1 MSRVKV
7 WIRSRTKKDGTP
19 VNNVV
24 SETIVRLSFKLFY
37 KICLNLCFEFC
48 EFTTLLLLYMLN
60 IQEKLN
66 KFESESPSSST
77 TDVREDS
84 LSKVLGQDKYGRLRG
99 LGRGMAISKLAF
111 FQTKDKYTS
120 QMETRIKEL
129 EIVVNTLVR
138 DKVIYYLLY
147 ENFKCLLR

>member
-1 MSRVKV
+1 
-7 WIRSRTKKDGTP
+7 
-19 VNNVV
+19 
-24 SETIVRLSFKLFY
+24 
-37 KICLNLCFEFC
+37 
-48 EFTTLLLLYMLN
+48 
-60 IQEKLN
+60 
-66 KFESESPSSST
+66 
-77 TDVREDS
+77 
-84 LSKVLGQDKYGRLRG
+84 
-99 LGRGMAISKLAF
+99 MAISKLAF

>member
-19 VNNVV
+19 VNNLV

-48 EFTTLLLLYMLN
+48 EFTTLLLLYILN

-84 LSKVLGQDKYGRLRG
+84 LSKVLDKTN
-99 LGRGMAISKLAF
+99 M
-111 FQTKDKYTS
+111 D
-120 QMETRIKEL
+120 
-129 EIVVNTLVR
+129 
-138 DKVIYYLLY
+138 D
-147 ENFKCLLR
+147 